1 MITNQAIE
9 EMGHWATA
17 AQQGRFDDAKTH
29 VQKLYHLGAS
39 FIASHEFQNVWE
51 KAHGER
57 LEPPALD
64 CFCKFLNAIAEI
76 EANQLQAQGHAK
88 D

>member
-17 AQQGRFDDAKTH
+17 AQQGRFEDAKTH
-29 VQKLYHLGAS
+29 VQELYHLGAS
-39 FIASHEFQNVWE
+39 FIASHEFQEVWE

-57 LEPPALD
+57 LEPSALD
-64 CFCKFLNAIAEI
+64 CFCKFLNTIAEI